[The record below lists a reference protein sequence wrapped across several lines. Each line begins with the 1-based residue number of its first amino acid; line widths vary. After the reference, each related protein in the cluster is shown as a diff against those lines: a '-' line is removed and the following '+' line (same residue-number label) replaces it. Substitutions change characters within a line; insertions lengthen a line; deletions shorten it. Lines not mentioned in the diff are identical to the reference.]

1 MPCLNV
7 KIINRYNNNVIKDVN
22 VLLDDSI
29 TQVKNKLLED
39 VNFAKYSQKTPKS
52 LQHTIDEFSSGLAD
66 YLNTKSNND
75 TTTKL
80 PIKINNSFLKFS
92 INKFLIIFFNN

>member
-29 TQVKNKLLED
+29 TQVKNKTK
-39 VNFAKYSQKTPKS
+39 NKTK
-52 LQHTIDEFSSGLAD
+52 
-66 YLNTKSNND
+66 N
-75 TTTKL
+75 
-80 PIKINNSFLKFS
+80 
-92 INKFLIIFFNN
+92 